1 MLQKKKLIPIFRRY
15 NVRNAYLFG
24 STASGNNIPESDVDI
39 AVMLPEKYTVK
50 KRFDIRLKLTT
61 DLNRYCGGKADVV
74 VLNDTKSL
82 FFQYVIIKEGI
93 LLYEKSEEERV
104 DYEMKTMNRYFDFQ
118 PFLELYNRQYVKNSI

>member
-1 MLQKKKLIPIFRRY
+1 
-15 NVRNAYLFG
+15 
-24 STASGNNIPESDVDI
+24 
-39 AVMLPEKYTVK
+39 MLPEKYTVK